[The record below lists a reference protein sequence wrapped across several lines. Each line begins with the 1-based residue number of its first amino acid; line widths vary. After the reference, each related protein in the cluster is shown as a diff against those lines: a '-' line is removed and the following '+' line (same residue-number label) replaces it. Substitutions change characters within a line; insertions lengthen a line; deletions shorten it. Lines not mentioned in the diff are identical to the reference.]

1 MSPLPPQASR
11 AIWGRFLPL
20 LLYHALFLCVVVVC
34 APIALWRLASSRRYR
49 GSFRERCGLVP
60 RSSGDRPAL
69 WVHGVSVGEVKG
81 LGRLIAA
88 LEERFPGVEVVVSAT
103 TPTGLALARQLYA
116 PRRVVR
122 YPIDFGLFPG
132 WALDRIRPI
141 AVVLMELEVWPN
153 FLQAASRRGVPVVVV
168 NGRISERSFRN
179 YRLVRGLL
187 PQFDWIALFCVQNDA
202 YRDRLCA
209 LGVPEDR
216 IAITGNMKYDGV
228 SMLDPPPSAAPL
240 RRWLAADGHRV
251 VVAGSTHAR
260 EDEWLVDAVRAV
272 SRRLEEPLRL
282 VLVPRHPDRAA
293 AVAEQVRSRG
303 VALTVWSEIGDDRPQ
318 LPDGGVVLVDAIGH
332 LEAFYGAADLVFVG
346 GSLVPHGGQNML
358 EPAALGRAVV
368 FGPHTDNFRAD
379 VELLLGADAAVV
391 VEDRSGLED
400 AFAAL
405 LTDPERCRGLGER
418 AVSMIRANQ
427 GATARTRDLI
437 APWIEEGLP
446 PAAC

>member
-1 MSPLPPQASR
+1 MSPLSPQASR
-11 AIWGRFLPL
+11 ATWGRFLPL

-34 APIALWRLASSRRYR
+34 APIGLWRLLSSRRYR

-60 RSSGDRPAL
+60 RSSGSRPVL

-88 LEERFPGVEVVVSAT
+88 LEERFPDVEVVVSAT

-153 FLQAASRRGVPVVVV
+153 FLQAASRRGIPVVVV

-202 YRDRLCA
+202 YRDRLRA
-209 LGVPEDR
+209 LGVPADR

-228 SMLDPPPSAAPL
+228 SLLDPPPATASL
-240 RRWLAADGHRV
+240 RGWLAADGHRV

-260 EDEWLVDAVRAV
+260 EDEWLVDAVREV
-272 SRRLEEPLRL
+272 SERLGEPLRL
-282 VLVPRHPDRAA
+282 VLVPRHPDRAS

-303 VALTVWSEIGDDRPQ
+303 VPLTVWSEIGDARPP
-318 LPDGGVVLVDAIGH
+318 LPAGGVVLVDAIGH

-379 VELLLGADAAVV
+379 VELLLGADAAVAV
-391 VEDRSGLED
+391 PDRVGLVD
-400 AFAAL
+400 AFHAL
-405 LTDPERCRGLGER
+405 LTDAERCRGLGER
-418 AVSMIRANQ
+418 AVAMIRENQ

-437 APWIEEGLP
+437 APWIDEGLRDGRG
-446 PAAC
+446 

>member
-1 MSPLPPQASR
+1 MSALPPNASR
-11 AIWGRFLPL
+11 STWGRFLPL
-20 LLYHALFLCVVVVC
+20 LLYHALFLCVVVVY
-34 APIALWRLASSRRYR
+34 APIGVWRFLSSRRYR
-49 GSFRERCGLVP
+49 GALRERCGLVP
-60 RSSGDRPAL
+60 RTVGDRPVV

-81 LGRLIAA
+81 LGRLITA
-88 LEERFPGVEVVVSAT
+88 LEQRDPQVEVVVSAT
-103 TPTGLALARQLYA
+103 TPTGFALARQLYA
-116 PRRVVR
+116 PRRIVR
-122 YPIDFGLFPG
+122 YPIDLGLFPG

-209 LGVPEDR
+209 LGVPTER

-228 SMLDPPPSAAPL
+228 SLLDPPAAAQDL
-240 RRWLAADGHRV
+240 RRWLGADGHRV
-251 VVAGSTHAR
+251 LVAGSTHAR

-272 SRRLEEPLRL
+272 SRRLGQEIRL
-282 VLVPRHPDRAA
+282 VLVPRHPDRAP
-293 AVAEQVRSRG
+293 AVAEQVRARG
-303 VALTVWSEIGDDRPQ
+303 VPLTVWSEIGERRPA
-318 LPDGGVVLVDAIGH
+318 LPPGGVVLVDAIGH

-391 VEDRSGLED
+391 VPDRAALED
-400 AFAAL
+400 AFEAL
-405 LTDPERCRGLGER
+405 LTDPDRCRGLGER
-418 AVSMIRANQ
+418 AVAMIRANQ
-427 GATARTRDLI
+427 GATTRTRDLI
-437 APWIEEGLP
+437 APWIAEGLR
-446 PAAC
+446 ARRA